1 MICDN
6 MGRDRDASVIVIII
20 LIQNWTLVRPTIF
33 HPFPQWIIVLIE

>member
-6 MGRDRDASVIVIII
+6 MGWERDVSVIII

-33 HPFPQWIIVLIE
+33 HPFLQQIIVLIE